1 MKKKYLQ
8 PRTKTFS
15 VRAERMCADSSD
27 SSMDYSNAPSA
38 KGITPEAK
46 GDDGDIGW

>member
-15 VRAERMCADSSD
+15 VRPSRMCEGSF
-27 SSMDYSNAPSA
+27 DYSNAPSA
-38 KGITPEAK
+38 EGITPEAK
-46 GDDGDIGW
+46 GDDDDIGW

>member
-8 PRTKTFS
+8 PKTKTFS
-15 VRAERMCADSSD
+15 VRPSRMCEGSSL
-27 SSMDYSNAPSA
+27 DYSNAPSA